1 MDRITTGTILA
12 LACTATA
19 HANNERRI
27 SPGEPLY
34 ICFEIEAGA
43 MPVPDTLVV
52 YLGEVEA
59 TAPTG
64 ARTALLQDASARR
77 LGEHVTTEFGDV
89 VGIFDLE
96 PGITYREATSVY
108 TVLDPDVVD
117 LSVLIDGTPRAEVV
131 YSVSSGE
138 LIVDLDEV
146 RVEWGMADGPDSFTP
161 SDVQPEITNLY
172 VGSPC
177 YADFDRSGTL
187 DVFDFL
193 AYQNAFGIGDYR
205 ADCDGCGSLNIF
217 DFLCFLSMF
226 DDGCPE

>member
-27 SPGEPLY
+27 TPGEPLY

-64 ARTALLQDASARR
+64 ARTASLRDSSTLL
-77 LGEHVTTEFGDV
+77 LGEHVSSEFGDV

-96 PGITYREATSVY
+96 PGITYREAGSPY
-108 TVLDPDVVD
+108 TVLEPAVVE
-117 LSVLIDGTPRAEVV
+117 LTALIDGTPRAEVV
-131 YSVSSGE
+131 FSVSSGE
-138 LIVDLDEV
+138 LIIDLDEI

-161 SDVQPEITNLY
+161 SDTQPVITDLY

-177 YADFDRSGTL
+177 FADFDRSGAL
-187 DVFDFL
+187 DTFDYLAFL
-193 AYQNAFGIGDYR
+193 NAFQLRDFR
-205 ADCDGCGSLNIF
+205 ADCDGCGTLDIF
-217 DFLCFLSMF
+217 DFLCFQSAF
-226 DDGCPE
+226 SAGCP